1 MNEEKDK
8 KLKKFFG
15 SKLQEHILMRDHTTI
30 RIGGVADYFYE
41 ATKIEDLISSV
52 IFVRENK
59 IPYFIL
65 GCGSNI
71 LVSDYGFPGLVIHNN
86 SSNIS
91 FLDKGQVM
99 VDSGVKL
106 SSLILKAI
114 DKNLGGIESLYG
126 IPGTI
131 GGATYGNAGAYG
143 MEIFDFIK
151 SVTLLNPENKLV
163 NYKNEWFLPEYR
175 STKLKRL
182 EQKEYVI
189 LTVKFQLAHNK
200 KEQLIDNVNK
210 VKTERDAKFGSLGP
224 SCGSVFKNPISNK
237 EYKNIEMARKNSAGY
252 LLDTIGVKKMIVGGA
267 GIYSKHANII
277 ENKNNASAA
286 DVKKLIEN
294 IKNEV
299 RKQTGKIFEEEIE
312 YIGQWE

>member
-1 MNEEKDK
+1 MNEEKEK
-8 KLKKFFG
+8 KLRNFFG
-15 SKLQEHILMRDHTTI
+15 TKLQEHVVMRDHTTI
-30 RIGGVADYFYE
+30 RIGGVADYFYD
-41 ATKIEDLISSV
+41 AIKIEDLISSV
-52 IFVRENK
+52 IFARENK
-59 IPYFIL
+59 IPYFVL

-71 LVSDYGFPGLVIHNN
+71 LVSDFGFPGLVIHNN

-114 DKNLGGIESLYG
+114 DKNLGGIEALYG

-143 MEIFDFIK
+143 IEIFDFIK
-151 SVTLLNPENKLV
+151 SVTLLNPDNKLI
-163 NYKNEWFLPEYR
+163 NYQKDWFKPEYR
-175 STKLKRL
+175 STRLKRS
-182 EQKEYVI
+182 EVKEYVI

-210 VKTERDAKFGSLGP
+210 VKTERDAKFENLGP
-224 SCGSVFKNPISNK
+224 SCGSIFKNPIANK

-252 LLDTIGVKKMIVGGA
+252 LLDTIGVKKLMVGGA

-277 ENKNNASAA
+277 ENKKNASAN
-286 DVKKLIEN
+286 DVKELIEN

-299 RKQTGKIFEEEIE
+299 RIQTGKIFEEEIE
-312 YIGQWE
+312 YIGQWD